1 MDKFNSIRPYN
12 DEEVNNVL
20 IDLSNNRR
28 FLKMLFTTGK
38 FDHIRYLPFARKIL
52 SHLLKKR
59 VNKIDSVE
67 KYQDIF
73 ENIVEGVVKNSIT
86 NFTVSGIKNVNPDK
100 GYLFIANHRDI
111 TLDSALLNLTLHQN
125 NLSTTYNAVGNNL
138 LGEKWASDLMRLNKS
153 FIIDRSDKSKRDI
166 YRSLNLASEF
176 IFNAINNNHSIW
188 IAQRQGRSKDG
199 NDYTDP
205 SVIKMIHL
213 NARKKISLSEYLNKL
228 NVVPVSIS
236 YEKDPNDIFKAK
248 ELYLTNLNK
257 IYIKERKEDMQSIAE
272 GINGQKG
279 NVNLTIG
286 NVMTFNSDSYEECSY
301 EITENIRKLFYLHP
315 TNYAA
320 AIMQG
325 RDIGYPEEWSYE
337 IKESTEY
344 LKRRLSL
351 IPDEMHP
358 YLLNQYSNSISWRS
372 KKRRVNRLTL
382 L

>member
-38 FDHIRYLPFARKIL
+38 FDHIRYLPFARKII

-59 VNKIDSVE
+59 VKKIDSVE

-73 ENIVEGVVKNSIT
+73 EDIVEGVVKNSIT
-86 NFTVSGIKNVNPDK
+86 NFTVSGIKNINPDK

-111 TLDSALLNLTLHQN
+111 TLDSALLNLSLHQN

-176 IFNAINNNHSIW
+176 IFNAINNNNHSIW

-236 YEKDPNDIFKAK
+236 YEKDPNDILKAK

-325 RDIGYPEEWSYE
+325 RDIDYPEEWSHE
-337 IKESTEY
+337 ITESTEY
-344 LKRRLSL
+344 LKKRLSL

-358 YLLNQYSNSISWRS
+358 YLLNQYSNSI
-372 KKRRVNRLTL
+372 T
-382 L
+382 

>member
-59 VNKIDSVE
+59 VKKIDSVK

-73 ENIVEGVVKNSIT
+73 EDIVEGVVKNSIT
-86 NFTVSGIKNVNPDK
+86 NFTVSGIENINPDK

-111 TLDSALLNLTLHQN
+111 TLDSALLNLSLHQN

-176 IFNAINNNHSIW
+176 IFNAINKTNHSIW

-236 YEKDPNDIFKAK
+236 YEKDPNDILKAK

-325 RDIGYPEEWSYE
+325 RDIDYPEEWSHE
-337 IKESTEY
+337 IKKSTEY

-358 YLLNQYSNSISWRS
+358 YLLNQYSNSIS
-372 KKRRVNRLTL
+372 
-382 L
+382 

>member
-86 NFTVSGIKNVNPDK
+86 NFTVSGIKNVNSDK

-176 IFNAINNNHSIW
+176 IFNAINKTNQSIW

-236 YEKDPNDIFKAK
+236 YEKDPNDILKAK

-325 RDIGYPEEWSYE
+325 RDIDYPEEWSHE
-337 IKESTEY
+337 IKKSTEY

-358 YLLNQYSNSISWRS
+358 YLLNQYSNSISKTP
-372 KKRRVNRLTL
+372 KKKKG
-382 L
+382 

>member
-38 FDHIRYLPFARKIL
+38 FDHVRYLPFSRKIL
-52 SHLLKKR
+52 SHLLKRRIK
-59 VNKIDSVE
+59 NIDSIK
-67 KYQDIF
+67 KYQNIF
-73 ENIVEGVVKNSIT
+73 EDVVEDVVKKSIT
-86 NFTVSGIKNVNPDK
+86 NFTVSGIENIQPDK

-111 TLDSALLNLTLHQN
+111 TLDSALLNLSLHQN

-138 LGEKWASDLMRLNKS
+138 LSEKWASDLMRLNKS

-166 YRSLNLASEF
+166 YKSLNLASEF
-176 IFNAINNNHSIW
+176 IFNAISNMNHSIW

-213 NARKKISLSEYLNKL
+213 NARKKISLSGYLNKL

-236 YEKDPNDIFKAK
+236 YEKDPNDILKAK
-248 ELYLTNLNK
+248 ELYLTDLNK
-257 IYIKERKEDMQSIAE
+257 VYIKERKEDMQSIAE

-279 NVNLTIG
+279 NVNLAIG
-286 NVMTFNSDSYEECSY
+286 NVMTFDSNSYEECSNK
-301 EITENIRKLFYLHP
+301 ITNNIKNLYYLHP

-320 AIMQG
+320 ALMQG
-325 RDIGYPEEWSYE
+325 KDIKYSIERSKDIEES
-337 IKESTEY
+337 IDY
-344 LKRRLSL
+344 LKRRISL

-358 YLLNQYSNSISWRS
+358 YLLDQYSNTISLFP
-372 KKRRVNRLTL
+372 KHL
-382 L
+382 